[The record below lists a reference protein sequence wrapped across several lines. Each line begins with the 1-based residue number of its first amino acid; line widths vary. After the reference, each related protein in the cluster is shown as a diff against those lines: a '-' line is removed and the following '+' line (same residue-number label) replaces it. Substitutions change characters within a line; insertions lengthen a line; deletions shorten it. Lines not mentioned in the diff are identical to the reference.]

1 MGDTPR
7 DDAVFGGRP
16 VVAFHRDVDRRNFLK
31 WAGMVGV
38 GAAFV
43 VGAGATPAFA
53 STPVQAIPGQAAS
66 DSGDLGILN
75 YALTLEYLEAEF
87 YKQGLAANLVSGREM
102 ELISPIEAHEQAHVD
117 AITATVKKLGGT
129 PVAMPSI
136 KFPDGT
142 FGNRDNFLKTAS
154 TFEELGVS
162 AYHGQVPL
170 IMSAD
175 VLGAAA
181 SIAGVE
187 SRHAV
192 ILAQLSNGQWLPNAF
207 ETPKPMSDVLTAVKP
222 YIS

>member
-1 MGDTPR
+1 MGDKAR
-7 DDAVFGGRP
+7 DDSVFGGRP
-16 VVAFHRDVDRRNFLK
+16 VVAFHRDVDRRNFLR

-53 STPVQAIPGQAAS
+53 STPARAIPGQAAS
-66 DSGDLGILN
+66 DAGDLGILN

-142 FGNRDNFLKTAS
+142 FGSRDSFLKTAS

>member
-1 MGDTPR
+1 
-7 DDAVFGGRP
+7 
-16 VVAFHRDVDRRNFLK
+16 
-31 WAGMVGV
+31 
-38 GAAFV
+38 
-43 VGAGATPAFA
+43 
-53 STPVQAIPGQAAS
+53 
-66 DSGDLGILN
+66 
-75 YALTLEYLEAEF
+75 
-87 YKQGLAANLVSGREM
+87 
-102 ELISPIEAHEQAHVD
+102 
-117 AITATVKKLGGT
+117 
-129 PVAMPSI
+129 MPSI

-142 FGNRDNFLKTAS
+142 FGSRDSFLKTAS

>member
-1 MGDTPR
+1 
-7 DDAVFGGRP
+7 
-16 VVAFHRDVDRRNFLK
+16 
-31 WAGMVGV
+31 
-38 GAAFV
+38 
-43 VGAGATPAFA
+43 
-53 STPVQAIPGQAAS
+53 
-66 DSGDLGILN
+66 
-75 YALTLEYLEAEF
+75 
-87 YKQGLAANLVSGREM
+87 
-102 ELISPIEAHEQAHVD
+102 
-117 AITATVKKLGGT
+117 VKKLGGT